1 MKSFI
6 NVNEECEYQT
16 TDREG
21 NAWLVVLVINQQD
34 RFNGGCGGLIA
45 GTSMYSLDNDG
56 ELNHGHK
63 DYGSGK
69 RWLKTDIYNRSA
81 NNRSTNPALWLEFA
95 SSFFYGYDLAKD
107 PAISAADLA
116 DKLIEKLVQNPM
128 LIESAALYRDQ
139 YLDNADQHAGYS
151 IDAAL
156 ALACAIECSRHQVY
170 AKSRS
175 ITVGLRVFIAE
186 ILYEFCF
193 KQCLFFWEVG
203 ENVITYHRGIET

>member
-1 MKSFI
+1 MRSFI

-21 NAWLVVLVINQQD
+21 NAWLVVLVISQAEFQGD
-34 RFNGGCGGLIA
+34 YDGLIA
-45 GTSMYSLDNDG
+45 GTSMYRLDKDG

-69 RWLKTDIYNRSA
+69 QWLKTGIYNWSA
-81 NNRSTNPALWLEFA
+81 SPAVWLEFV
-95 SSFFYGYDLAKD
+95 SIFLYGYDLADD
-107 PAISAADLA
+107 PSLSATDLA